1 MEERGHLPV
10 LLAEVLQY
18 LDCRPDRIYVDGT
31 VGSGG
36 HSRKILERTAPTGRL
51 IGLDWDEEAIER
63 ARKTLSLFE
72 GRVVLRKGN
81 FKNLKSVLES
91 LSIPGVD
98 GILLDLGVSTEQLES
113 RERGFSFRWDAPLDM
128 RMSQETEITAQ
139 DFVKNLPPSDLETLL
154 REYGEERWARQ
165 IARNIVRRRQTAP
178 MLTTGELVE
187 AIEQSVP
194 RPRGRIH
201 PATRT
206 FQALRIAVN
215 EELNNL
221 KAFLDVAP
229 DLLRPEGR
237 VCIISYHSLEDRI
250 VKNLFRQW
258 TRGGKG
264 EEKPF
269 GLLTPKPVVPA
280 AEEVSRNSRARS
292 AKLRAVEKN

>member
-1 MEERGHLPV
+1 MPV
-10 LLAEVLQY
+10 LLEEVLQY

-36 HSRKILERTAPTGRL
+36 HSRKILERSSPTGKL

-63 ARKTLSLFE
+63 ARKNLSLFE
-72 GRVVLRKGN
+72 GRVALRKGN
-81 FKNLKSVLES
+81 FKDLKSVLKS

-113 RERGFSFRWDAPLDM
+113 RERGFSFRWDGPLDM

-139 DFVKNLPPSDLETLL
+139 DIVRNLPPSDLEALL
-154 REYGEERWARQ
+154 REYGEERWSRR

-178 MLTTGELVE
+178 IRTTGELVE
-187 AIEQSVP
+187 AIEESVP
-194 RPRGRIH
+194 GSRGRIH

-206 FQALRIAVN
+206 FQALRISVN

-221 KAFLDVAP
+221 RTFLDLAP
-229 DLLRPEGR
+229 GLLRPKGR
-237 VCIISYHSLEDRI
+237 LCIISYHSLEDRI
-250 VKNLFRQW
+250 VKNLFRHW
-258 TRGGKG
+258 TQGGKG

-269 GLLTPKPVVPA
+269 DLLTPKPLAPT
-280 AEEVSRNSRARS
+280 AEEVSRNPRARS
-292 AKLRAVEKN
+292 AKLRAVEMN